1 MEGSTMSQGEL
12 IYLIGVIAAFTVFA
26 ITLVAVTH
34 GQHLPPAGT
43 EDAKKPRQPVP
54 GH

>member
-1 MEGSTMSQGEL
+1 MTQGEL

-26 ITLVAVTH
+26 ITLMAVTQ

-43 EDAKKPRQPVP
+43 EVTKKPRQPAS